1 LYFAAVPLDAS
12 GSTTGMVAEAE
23 TEGAKIM
30 EEKTADSADVEL
42 KRTKRRLEN
51 EHGFPSDQ

>member
-1 LYFAAVPLDAS
+1 MPLDAS